1 MEGLIMK
8 MSRRGM
14 TLIELLVVIAI
25 IGLLV
30 GLILPAVQM
39 AREAGRRAACLN
51 NLKQIGL
58 ALHMYADRNGVFPP
72 GYISRV
78 VLPSREDGGPGWA
91 WAAML
96 LPDVEQGS
104 LNQQVNF
111 TAALNSP
118 AADSVRT
125 VSLATFVC
133 PSDSEFEPTI
143 EIPAISD
150 DSVICTMAAS
160 SYVGC
165 IGTVR
170 PTCRICRDSFDG
182 MFGRNRAV
190 SFAEV
195 CDGTSNTM
203 AIGERAFK
211 WSSPALWGVIP
222 GSELVDRLIVGRLAA
237 GPGYV
242 LGTTFKDGFN
252 LEEIVDD
259 PREDHSLAETF
270 GSMHPGGANF
280 AFCDGGVR
288 FIKDSIDPAVM
299 NAISTRCGTPYGG
312 ETIHSNP
319 LD

>member
-1 MEGLIMK
+1 MK
-8 MSRRGM
+8 TSRQGM

-25 IGLLV
+25 IGILV
-30 GLILPAVQM
+30 ALVLPAVQM
-39 AREAGRRAACLN
+39 AREAGRRASCLN
-51 NLKQIGL
+51 NLKQIAL
-58 ALHMYADRNGVFPP
+58 ALHMYADRNLVFPP
-72 GYISRV
+72 GYIST
-78 VLPSREDGGPGWA
+78 VLPSRDDGGPGWA

-96 LPDVEQGS
+96 LPDVEQNA
-104 LNQQVNF
+104 LKQEFNF
-111 TAALNSP
+111 RAPINSAAS
-118 AADSVRT
+118 DQVRT
-125 VSLATFVC
+125 ISLAMFVC
-133 PSDSEFEPTI
+133 PSDDEFEPTI
-143 EIPAISD
+143 DIPSLADNSI
-150 DSVICTMAAS
+150 ICTMAAS
-160 SYVGC
+160 SYVAN

-170 PTCRICRDSFDG
+170 PTCRICRDAFDG

-190 SFAEV
+190 SFAEI

-211 WSSPALWGVIP
+211 WSSPALWGVLP
-222 GSELVDRLIVGRLAA
+222 GSELVDRLIAGRLAG

-259 PREDHSLAETF
+259 PREDHSLAESF

-288 FIKDSIDPAVM
+288 FIKDTIDPAAM
-299 NAISTRCGTPYGG
+299 NALSTRCGTPYGG

-319 LD
+319 FD

>member
-1 MEGLIMK
+1 MNT
-8 MSRRGM
+8 SRRGM
-14 TLIELLVVIAI
+14 TLVELLVVIAI

-39 AREAGRRAACLN
+39 AREAGRRASCLN
-51 NLKQIGL
+51 NLKQVAL
-58 ALHMYADRNGVFPP
+58 ALHMYADRNQAFPP
-72 GYISRV
+72 GYIST
-78 VLPSREDGGPGWA
+78 VLKNREDGGPGWS

-96 LPDVEQGS
+96 LPDIEQ
-104 LNQQVNF
+104 N
-111 TAALNSP
+111 ALNKEFSFSSP
-118 AADSVRT
+118 INSTASDPVRT
-125 VSLATFVC
+125 ASVAMFVC
-133 PSDSEFEPTI
+133 PSDGAFEPTI
-143 EIPAISD
+143 EIPALADNSI
-150 DSVICTMAAS
+150 ICTMAAS
-160 SYVGC
+160 SYVAN

-170 PTCRICRDSFDG
+170 PTCRVCRDSFDG
-182 MFGRNRAV
+182 MFGRNRPV
-190 SFAEV
+190 SFAEI

-211 WSSPALWGVIP
+211 WSTPALWGVVP
-222 GSELVDRLIVGRLAA
+222 GSELIDRLIAGRLAG

-259 PREDHSLAETF
+259 PREDHSLAESF

-288 FIKDSIDPAVM
+288 FIKDTIDPATM
-299 NAISTRCGTPYGG
+299 NALSTRCGTPMGG

-319 LD
+319 FDQ